1 MVISQYSTA
10 YLQMTSGLSGVCSG
24 STTTTLYVST
34 PSGYTTTITL
44 GSSTLNLVLS
54 SDSKTIT
61 ATNTA
66 NSACSGS
73 VTKTSGAI
81 KHHMNIIVLFALLAL
96 VMGVSKM

>member
-24 STTTTLYVST
+24 STT

>member
-1 MVISQYSTA
+1 
-10 YLQMTSGLSGVCSG
+10 MTSGLSGVCNG
-24 STTTTLYVST
+24 STTTTLYVSA
-34 PSGYTTTITL
+34 PSGYTTTIAL
-44 GSSTLNLVLS
+44 GSSILNLVLS

-81 KHHMNIIVLFALLAL
+81 KQHMNIMVLFVLLGL